1 MSIWK
6 GQEWNDGLEGIV
18 ASVEGCGG
26 SLTVEAR
33 RLIGAVKRGEVL
45 LDESLELFVKYI
57 HGEITEEQMYQ
68 G

>member
-1 MSIWK
+1 MSILK
-6 GQEWNDGLEGIV
+6 GKEWNDDLDGIV

-33 RLIGAVKRGEVL
+33 RLIDAVEREEMSF
-45 LDESLELFVKYI
+45 DNAIELYARFIK
-57 HGEITEEQMYQ
+57 GEISEQQIYQ

>member
-6 GQEWNDGLEGIV
+6 GKEWNDGLDGIV
-18 ASVEGCGG
+18 SAVEGCGG

-33 RLIGAVKRGEVL
+33 RLIGAIEREEML
-45 LDESLELFVKYI
+45 FDNAIELYARFIK
-57 HGEITEEQMYQ
+57 GEITEQQIYQ

>member
-6 GQEWNDGLEGIV
+6 GKEWNDGLDGIV
-18 ASVEGCGG
+18 AAVEGCGG

-33 RLIGAVKRGEVL
+33 RLIDAVEREEMSFDKAI
-45 LDESLELFVKYI
+45 ELYARFIK
-57 HGEITEEQMYQ
+57 GEITELQIYQ